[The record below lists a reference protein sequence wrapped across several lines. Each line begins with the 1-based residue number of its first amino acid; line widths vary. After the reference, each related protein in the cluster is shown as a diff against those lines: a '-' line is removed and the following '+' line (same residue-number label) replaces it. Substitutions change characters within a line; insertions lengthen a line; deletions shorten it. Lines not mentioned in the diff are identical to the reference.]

1 MDAVKT
7 ITFIIFSHHP
17 RSGLSLVELLVA
29 MALLSLVMGMGFVAT
44 SAMQRGY
51 LVEANLASHQLE
63 TARSLRQV
71 ITQFHNDR
79 DFILNPPLVFPLDDP
94 DTDVEEARFSLIRIR
109 GRQAGMHPSGTLG
122 GAPICTLSKIDP
134 STALIPVAC

>member
-63 TARSLRQV
+63 TARSAPEYA
-71 ITQFHNDR
+71 TKTFT
-79 DFILNPPLVFPLDDP
+79 F
-94 DTDVEEARFSLIRIR
+94 
-109 GRQAGMHPSGTLG
+109 TLG
-122 GAPICTLSKIDP
+122 FPVRDRFALTIHAPRYLAYCQQAVSLP
-134 STALIPVAC
+134 PNFQ